1 MLEVNCTGSPR
12 AIGLTH
18 GTAARSLVHGSL
30 AFYKMLFQTKCKMDW
45 SDAKIFARIFH
56 PYLEQNWPQY
66 VAEMEGVAEGAGV
79 SYEDILVLN
88 VRTEIAYGAFNDG
101 CTGLSWKG
109 KGKSLLGQ
117 NWDWNLDQAPN
128 LLRLNIKKEDGTSI
142 QMIAEAGILGK
153 IGLNSHGVG
162 CTLNAIT
169 AHGVSYNKLPC
180 HLALRTILEST
191 SRSAAIQT
199 LEAEGVASS
208 CHLLVADV
216 TGGTGLECSSEDI
229 VRLEM
234 DPEGLVMHT
243 NHYILPHNEKV
254 VESKNLLPDTWYRLR
269 RIGELVDAVKEEGPS
284 IEVVERLFLDEVE
297 GDGSS
302 ICRHYQ
308 DVDELA
314 TLFRIVMDLGER
326 RATVSVGL
334 PVDPVEN
341 FELRP

>member
-1 MLEVNCTGSPR
+1 
-12 AIGLTH
+12 
-18 GTAARSLVHGSL
+18 
-30 AFYKMLFQTKCKMDW
+30 
-45 SDAKIFARIFH
+45 
-56 PYLEQNWPQY
+56 
-66 VAEMEGVAEGAGV
+66 
-79 SYEDILVLN
+79 
-88 VRTEIAYGAFNDG
+88 
-101 CTGLSWKG
+101 
-109 KGKSLLGQ
+109 
-117 NWDWNLDQAPN
+117 
-128 LLRLNIKKEDGTSI
+128 
-142 QMIAEAGILGK
+142 MIAESGILGK

-169 AHGVSYNKLPC
+169 ANGVSYNKLPC
-180 HLALRTILEST
+180 HLALRTIMEST

-199 LEAEGVASS
+199 LEEEGVASS

-254 VESKNLLPDTWYRLR
+254 VESKKLLPDTWYRLR

-308 DVDELA
+308 DADGLA
-314 TLFRIVMDLGER
+314 TLFRIVMDLGDR

>member
-1 MLEVNCTGSPR
+1 
-12 AIGLTH
+12 
-18 GTAARSLVHGSL
+18 
-30 AFYKMLFQTKCKMDW
+30 
-45 SDAKIFARIFH
+45 
-56 PYLEQNWPQY
+56 
-66 VAEMEGVAEGAGV
+66 
-79 SYEDILVLN
+79 
-88 VRTEIAYGAFNDG
+88 
-101 CTGLSWKG
+101 
-109 KGKSLLGQ
+109 
-117 NWDWNLDQAPN
+117 
-128 LLRLNIKKEDGTSI
+128 
-142 QMIAEAGILGK
+142 MIAEAGILGK

-191 SRSAAIQT
+191 SRSAAIQM

-216 TGGTGLECSSEDI
+216 TGGTGLECSCEDI